1 LQTQNGKGWLLFVME
16 EHENGAI
23 NLDDEWEIQFRV
35 HYFIFSCMIWFF
47 IYKEMKSIK
56 EEEERLKKDGEGEE
70 KEDWRRWRTRC
81 KMGVFNLRF
90 LFQFFDFLPFFLREI
105 SFIFYFI
112 YGRSLS
118 ICYCYF

>member
-1 LQTQNGKGWLLFVME
+1 
-16 EHENGAI
+16 
-23 NLDDEWEIQFRV
+23 
-35 HYFIFSCMIWFF
+35 
-47 IYKEMKSIK
+47 
-56 EEEERLKKDGEGEE
+56 
-70 KEDWRRWRTRC
+70 
-81 KMGVFNLRF
+81 MGVFNLRF